1 MASYAL
7 DGFRRRLLHQ
17 AGVRKRYDPIEA
29 PQRHRNETQ
38 SQERKRPPR
47 IALTCSKNFLCAC
60 SLWLMGWE
68 AALLHLQ
75 DDLAM
80 TSGKA
85 ALHLRR
91 WSRVN

>member
-7 DGFRRRLLHQ
+7 DDFRRRLLHQ

-47 IALTCSKNFLCAC
+47 IALTCSKNFLFAC

-68 AALLHLQ
+68 AALLHS
-75 DDLAM
+75 
-80 TSGKA
+80 SGA
-85 ALHLRR
+85 PPGRLGNDVGEGRPAPA
-91 WSRVN
+91 